1 MWALAFL
8 VSFLLHYT
16 AHSAPADAQPSAVS
30 DIPEDYG
37 CLHQR
42 LPYAKNATTTLFVF
56 LSACGPEK
64 EFNQAVL
71 KGFIK
76 GGVRQAVPVPVSE
89 GNATDVSPPPAGAVG
104 ADALAPYEGCL
115 CHHEDVKGKPGF
127 WELLCACASEGTFD
141 RALLRA
147 KLHAGKVDNTTAP
160 VNIKKLGD
168 FGGVCA
174 RIADDKDSKFW
185 VLGCIAG
192 LEQEWDKLEAEGV
205 LKPEE
210 IVANASNKTH
220 VEYACHCKV
229 YGESVDDSK
238 FQLVHCGCG
247 DLSKVDEILKKSGKI
262 PGEGSANKTA
272 IGGAEGIT
280 IDV

>member
-89 GNATDVSPPPAGAVG
+89 GNATDVSPPPPGAVG
-104 ADALAPYEGCL
+104 VDAVATYEGCI

-127 WELLCACASEGTFD
+127 WELKCSCAPEGTFD
-141 RALLRA
+141 RALLGG
-147 KLHAGKVDNTTAP
+147 KFHAGAQVENNATK
-160 VNIKKLGD
+160 NILGE
-168 FGGVCA
+168 FGGVCE
-174 RIADDKDSKFW
+174 RIADDKDPKFW
-185 VLGCIAG
+185 LLVCIAG
-192 LEQEWDKLEAEGV
+192 IEKDFDESA
-205 LKPEE
+205 LKGSLHPEE
-210 IVANASNKTH
+210 GHEEFSNHTR
-220 VEYACHCKV
+220 VEFGCHCELS
-229 YGESVDDSK
+229 GDN
-238 FQLVHCGCG
+238 QLQGLHCGCG
-247 DLSKVDEILKKSGKI
+247 DLPVFVEALKKAEKI
-262 PGEGSANKTA
+262 PGEGSPNVT
-272 IGGAEGIT
+272 IT
-280 IDV
+280 STLRIEEALAKRPQL